1 MSRATGHRPVTVRDK
16 VPQAVGRSPTTASM
30 TDNEKYVHDPE
41 SFRERTDPD
50 HAGSRTTK
58 AYLDGPDQGP
68 PSDQEFD
75 RRGWLL
81 VGALAVA
88 FVVVP
93 ATILYLPHAEPVI
106 SALGLTFRDAYLVLP
121 LVPALALGAIAVWAA
136 LGGSR

>member
-1 MSRATGHRPVTVRDK
+1 MA
-16 VPQAVGRSPTTASM
+16 
-30 TDNEKYVHDPE
+30 DNEKYVHDPE

-50 HAGSRTTK
+50 HSGSRTTK
-58 AYLDGPDQGP
+58 AYLDGPDRGA
-68 PSDQEFD
+68 PSDQKFD